1 MLAEA
6 IARVSDPVAALR
18 RYEDMRRDRTR
29 MLVRSSRRY
38 SRLEQ
43 AQNPVVRAARNLG
56 LRCAPT
62 RILKRHN
69 IRPMR
74 FDLAWDAG

>member
-6 IARVSDPVAALR
+6 IARVPDPVDALR
-18 RYEDMRRDRTR
+18 AYEDRRRDRTR
-29 MLVRSSRRY
+29 MLVRSSRRL

-43 AQNPVVRAARNLG
+43 AQNPVACAARNLG
-56 LRCAPT
+56 LRCAPMRSLT
-62 RILKRHN
+62 RHT

-74 FDLAWDAG
+74 FDLGWTS

>member
-1 MLAEA
+1 M
-6 IARVSDPVAALR
+6 SDPVAALR
-18 RYEDMRRDRTR
+18 RYEDLRRKRAR

-43 AQNPVVRAARNLG
+43 LQNPVVRAARDLG
-56 LRCAPT
+56 VRCAPT
-62 RILKRHN
+62 WFLKRHN

-74 FDLAWDAG
+74 FDLAWDAR